1 MDGNAKITV
10 KEYASFFRILFNSSY
25 LSRENSEKALRLL
38 DATDYNDALPA
49 GVPPGIQ
56 VAHKFGEAGTV
67 EVERQLH
74 DCGIV
79 YFPDHPYL
87 ACIMTRG
94 KELDGLKQSIVD
106 ISKFIYGKVDE
117 QY

>member
-1 MDGNAKITV
+1 M
-10 KEYASFFRILFNSSY
+10 
-25 LSRENSEKALRLL
+25 KA
-38 DATDYNDALPA
+38 
-49 GVPPGIQ
+49 GIP
-56 VAHKFGEAGTV
+56 VSHKFGEAGTGN
-67 EVERQLH
+67 VERQLH

-94 KELDGLKQSIVD
+94 KDTDELKKSIVD
-106 ISKFIYGKVDE
+106 ISRFIYEKIDE

>member
-1 MDGNAKITV
+1 MA
-10 KEYASFFRILFNSSY
+10 
-25 LSRENSEKALRLL
+25 
-38 DATDYNDALPA
+38 ATDYHDALPA
-49 GVPPGIQ
+49 GVPPNIA
-56 VAHKFGEAGTV
+56 VAHKFGEAGTGDTD
-67 EVERQLH
+67 RQLH

-94 KELDGLKQSIVD
+94 DDTGELKDSIAA
-106 ISKFIYGKVDE
+106 ISKFIYEKIDE